1 MAKITR
7 YERSYEPAEGIPE
20 IVVETDICCN
30 TKGVFYCVIPDSILE
45 FFTAANKSYHT
56 TISNGLF
63 KDTKG
68 RWCYGCRE
76 LEKLKSTLHEAAVS
90 VIHIEEKTEDV
101 IAYEIVSR
109 GQFAYDSNGN
119 VYPRRLSEDMKW
131 TEDER
136 FESGARTPWPNSAYI
151 FGVELAAKVYH
162 KVTRTCGGHSSVEYT
177 VMRPKNKDCIQWKLN
192 AWNTKP
198 DLDKAKFIPYSDK
211 AALFFYEMLEGI
223 ARLNK
228 RLQDTTFEAEN
239 LMKCI
244 EAGTFFLPNNT
255 ND

>member
-76 LEKLKSTLHEAAVS
+76 LEKLKATLHEAAVS

-136 FESGARTPWPNSAYI
+136 FESGARTPWPGSAYI

-198 DLDKAKFIPYSDK
+198 DLDKANFIPYSDK

-228 RLQDTTFEAEN
+228 RLQDTTSEAEN

>member
-76 LEKLKSTLHEAAVS
+76 LEKLKSTLHEAAVA

-131 TEDER
+131 TDDER
-136 FESGARTPWPNSAYI
+136 FESGARTPWPGSAYI

-162 KVTRTCGGHSSVEYT
+162 KVTRTCGSHSSVEYT

-228 RLQDTTFEAEN
+228 RLQDTTSEAEN

-255 ND
+255 SD

>member
-1 MAKITR
+1 MSIEKVR
-7 YERSYEPAEGIPE
+7 DYFRPLGREG
-20 IVVETDICCN
+20 D
-30 TKGVFYCVIPDSILE
+30 ILE
-45 FFTAANKSYHT
+45 FP
-56 TISNGLF
+56 
-63 KDTKG
+63 
-68 RWCYGCRE
+68 
-76 LEKLKSTLHEAAVS
+76 VS
-90 VIHIEEKTEDV
+90 
-101 IAYEIVSR
+101 
-109 GQFAYDSNGN
+109 
-119 VYPRRLSEDMKW
+119 
-131 TEDER
+131 
-136 FESGARTPWPNSAYI
+136 SAT
-151 FGVELAAKVYH
+151 VELAAKVYH

-228 RLQDTTFEAEN
+228 RLQDTTSEAEN